1 VANISSFFWSLQARL
16 WRLVTTPYHPAP
28 ACDSFMPRAQ
38 MQEQPRAAV
47 TVAVLTGREAKT
59 LFGVDVARR
68 GIQPVFLRI
77 VNRSTESLRLQMVSI
92 DPNYFTPLE
101 AAGVNHFSIFRR
113 LSAFGA
119 IGWVFLPLLALVP
132 LKLVTAWLNNTRM
145 DDFFRE
151 HGFRLGPIAAGETA
165 EGFVFTTLDL
175 GTKAVHV
182 RLTRL
187 GNIQQTIAAAVDVA
201 KAETTATGPALAATA
216 SAEPAATDFF
226 FTMPVPGIA
235 ADYLDRDFASIRPA
249 ASVEPCTV
257 DTLVSRLEALPS
269 ATMNAAQSRRGD
281 PVNLVLVGD
290 FETLLSGF
298 AARWDESETIT
309 LATCWKTVRAFLWG
323 SNYRYS
329 PVSPLH
335 LFGRDQDIA
344 LQRTRH
350 SINERLHLRLW
361 ITPLSFEGKPVW
373 VGQVSRDIGVRFTT
387 KVWNLTTHRIDP
399 NVDESR
405 DYVIEDL
412 TLAGR
417 VEAAGYVSGMP
428 ACPRDAP
435 HRNLTGDPY
444 YTDGKRA
451 VILLS
456 PKRTQPAGLGG
467 ASAASSS

>member
-1 VANISSFFWSLQARL
+1 MANISSFFWSLQARL

-38 MQEQPRAAV
+38 TQEQPRAAV
-47 TVAVLTGREAKT
+47 TVAVLTSREAKT

-101 AAGVNHFSIFRR
+101 AAGVNHFSIGRR

-119 IGWVFLPLLALVP
+119 MGWVFLPLLALVP
-132 LKLVTAWLNNTRM
+132 LKLVTAWLNNARM

-151 HGFRLGPIAAGETA
+151 HGFRLGPIAPGETA

-201 KAETTATGPALAATA
+201 KAETTATRPALAATA
-216 SAEPAATDFF
+216 SAEPAASDFF

-257 DTLVSRLEALPS
+257 DTLVSRLEALPP
-269 ATMNAAQSRRGD
+269 ATMNATQSRPGD
-281 PVNLVLVGD
+281 PVNLVLIGE

-361 ITPLSFEGKPVW
+361 ITPLAFEGKPVW

-387 KVWNLTTHRIDP
+387 KAWNLTTHRIDP

-412 TLAGR
+412 TLTGR
-417 VEAAGYVSGMP
+417 VEAAGYVGGVV

-451 VILLS
+451 VILLA
-456 PKRTQPAGLGG
+456 PKRTQPAGLG
-467 ASAASSS
+467 

>member
-1 VANISSFFWSLQARL
+1 MLPLLRSLPARL
-16 WRLVTTPYHPAP
+16 WRLVITPYEPDLRFDA
-28 ACDSFMPRAQ
+28 FMQRSLAQENPQARA
-38 MQEQPRAAV
+38 
-47 TVAVLTGREAKT
+47 TVAVLATDESRR
-59 LFGVDVARR
+59 LFGVDLARR

-77 VNRSTESLRLQMVSI
+77 ENRSADPLRLQMVSI
-92 DPNYFTPLE
+92 DPRYFTPLE
-101 AAGVNHFSIFRR
+101 AAGVNHFSVLRR

-119 IGWVFLPLLALVP
+119 MGWIFVPLLGLVP
-132 LKLVTAWLNNTRM
+132 LKLITAYLANARM
-145 DDFFRE
+145 DDAFKLQ
-151 HGFRLGPIAAGETA
+151 GFPLKPIPPGATA
-165 EGFVFTTLDL
+165 SGFVFTTLDL

-182 RLTRL
+182 RLTTL
-187 GNIQQTIAAAVDVA
+187 GTLRQTIAAIAA
-201 KAETTATGPALAATA
+201 PAAAHAFGASETA
-216 SAEPAATDFF
+216 PAATDFF
-226 FTMPVPGIA
+226 FTLPVPGIA

-257 DTLVSRLEALPS
+257 DTIVSRLESMPS

-281 PVNLVLVGD
+281 PVNLVLIGE
-290 FETLLSGF
+290 FESLLSGF

-361 ITPLSFEGKPVW
+361 LTPLAFEDKPVW

-387 KVWNLTTHRIDP
+387 KAWNLTTHRIDP

-412 TLAGR
+412 MLTGR
-417 VEAAGYVSGMP
+417 VEAAGYVGGVV
-428 ACPRDAP
+428 ACPRAAP

-451 VILLS
+451 VILLAAQ
-456 PKRTQPAGLGG
+456 RTQPSVSGIGVV
-467 ASAASSS
+467 

>member
-1 VANISSFFWSLQARL
+1 VVNISSFCRSLPARL
-16 WRLVTTPYHPAP
+16 WRLVTTPYQPAP

-38 MQEQPRAAV
+38 TQEQPRAAV

-132 LKLVTAWLNNTRM
+132 LKLITAWLNNTRM

-151 HGFRLGPIAAGETA
+151 HGFRLGPIAPGETA
-165 EGFVFTTLDL
+165 EGFVFTALDL

-187 GNIQQTIAAAVDVA
+187 INIRQTIAAAVDVA
-201 KAETTATGPALAATA
+201 KTETAATGPALAATA

-249 ASVEPCTV
+249 ASVESCEI
-257 DTLVSRLEALPS
+257 DTLVSRLEAMPS

-281 PVNLVLVGD
+281 PVNLVLIGD

-361 ITPLSFEGKPVW
+361 ITPLAFDGKPVW

-387 KVWNLTTHRIDP
+387 KAWNLTTHRIDP

-412 TLAGR
+412 MLTGR
-417 VEAAGYVSGMP
+417 VEAAGYVGGVA

-456 PKRTQPAGLGG
+456 PKRTQPAG
-467 ASAASSS
+467 

>member
-1 VANISSFFWSLQARL
+1 
-16 WRLVTTPYHPAP
+16 
-28 ACDSFMPRAQ
+28 M
-38 MQEQPRAAV
+38 
-47 TVAVLTGREAKT
+47 
-59 LFGVDVARR
+59 
-68 GIQPVFLRI
+68 
-77 VNRSTESLRLQMVSI
+77 
-92 DPNYFTPLE
+92 
-101 AAGVNHFSIFRR
+101 
-113 LSAFGA
+113 
-119 IGWVFLPLLALVP
+119 GWVFLPLLAVVP
-132 LKLVTAWLNNTRM
+132 LKLVTAWLNNARM
-145 DDFFRE
+145 DDFFRA
-151 HGFRLGPIAAGETA
+151 HGFRLGPIAPGETA
-165 EGFVFTTLDL
+165 EGFVFTALDL

-187 GNIQQTIAAAVDVA
+187 INIRQTIAAAVDGA
-201 KAETTATGPALAATA
+201 RTETAATGPALAATA

-249 ASVEPCTV
+249 ASVEPCEI
-257 DTLVSRLEALPS
+257 DTLVSRLEAMPS

-281 PVNLVLVGD
+281 PVNLVLIGE

-361 ITPLSFEGKPVW
+361 ITPLAFEGKPVW

-387 KVWNLTTHRIDP
+387 KAWNLTTHRIDP

-417 VEAAGYVSGMP
+417 VEAAGYVSGVP

-456 PKRTQPAGLGG
+456 PKRTQPAG
-467 ASAASSS
+467 